1 VGIIALF
8 VSSMWIT
15 AGGRFVVLVL
25 TGISVVI
32 SDMETIM
39 WARVLWVVFW
49 GIIGFWAVNLLYCL
63 WTNYGEYK
71 ELMRSWGWKR

>member
-1 VGIIALF
+1 VGIIARF

-32 SDMETIM
+32 SNMETVM

-49 GIIGFWAVNLLYCL
+49 GIIGFWCINLLYCL
-63 WTNYGEYK
+63 WVHRGEYK
-71 ELMRSWGWKR
+71 RLLKREREQ

>member
-1 VGIIALF
+1 MGIIARF

-15 AGGRFVVLVL
+15 AGGRFVVWVL

-32 SDMETIM
+32 SNMETVM

-49 GIIGFWAVNLLYCL
+49 GIIGFWCMNLLYCL
-63 WTNYGEYK
+63 YKNYGEYK
-71 ELMRSWGWKR
+71 KMLQSWGWKR